1 MRTLL
6 KPRLTPR
13 GILLCRRY
21 SGRGGLRG
29 TLCARAALSQYGGD
43 METDHEKAQYAR
55 DYRWSRV
62 VDCDTLLA
70 SVVAKE
76 CGALPWQCRCPSRT
90 TANCDE
96 RCRRSPKGSS
106 KGISPRTLLLLLAA
120 GPVRALGQL
129 AICAV
134 LDPYT
139 RCRWQAL
146 ARLCESG

>member
-1 MRTLL
+1 MISASHALGYYRGVLGIPPSTL
-6 KPRLTPR
+6 KPRHARGFLCASSGTP
-13 GILLCRRY
+13 
-21 SGRGGLRG
+21 SVVRG
-29 TLCARAALSQYGGD
+29 TLGTRA
-43 METDHEKAQYAR
+43 
-55 DYRWSRV
+55 V
-62 VDCDTLLA
+62 
-70 SVVAKE
+70 
-76 CGALPWQCRCPSRT
+76 
-90 TANCDE
+90 NCDE

-146 ARLCESG
+146 ARLCESGGSRRLLCVGIGLGHAKW